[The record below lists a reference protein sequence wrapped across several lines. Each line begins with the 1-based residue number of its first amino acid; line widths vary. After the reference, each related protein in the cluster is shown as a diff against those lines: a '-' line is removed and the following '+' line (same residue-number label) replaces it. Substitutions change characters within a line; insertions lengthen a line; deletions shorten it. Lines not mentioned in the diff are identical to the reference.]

1 MEKIKEL
8 SLKLQSKL
16 EALKSL
22 RYEDDYVILSP
33 EYSLSVDTRKKNNGN
48 GGYASSF
55 KFGQIEKI
63 DIVLNFE
70 RCMKLH
76 EIKTG
81 SDVVKKSYV
90 KDMFKIEWW
99 DDEYWIDEEN
109 AEYHG
114 DCETTKFN
122 GKPISSRI
130 DFCKGFSE
138 YHENGVF
145 KKEFEE
151 IEEILSNL
159 SVEYASYI
167 DGKKKKE
174 IIPFISELR
183 RQRWYDSKQEFS
195 KNTKHDSWLLNS
207 FTDTNKES
215 HGVFSDDWKE
225 VTPNVFESKKYFT
238 NRYIIIPGF
247 FGYRNICKQT
257 EMA

>member
-8 SLKLQSKL
+8 SLNLQDKL

-22 RYEDDYVILSP
+22 SHEDDYVILSP
-33 EYSLSVDTRKKNNGN
+33 QYYLSVDTREKNNGN

-70 RCMKLH
+70 RCMELR
-76 EIKTG
+76 EIKSG

-90 KDMFKIEWW
+90 KDMFKIKWW

-109 AEYHG
+109 AKYHG
-114 DCETTKFN
+114 HCETTRFE

-130 DFCKGFSE
+130 DFCKGFEE
-138 YHENGVF
+138 YHKNGVF
-145 KKEFEE
+145 MKEFEE

-159 SVEYASYI
+159 SKEYTLYLE
-167 DGKKKKE
+167 GKKKKE
-174 IIPFISELR
+174 IIPFITELR
-183 RQRWYDSKQEFS
+183 SQRWYDSKQEFS
-195 KNTKHDSWLLNS
+195 KNTKHDSWLLSS
-207 FTDTNKES
+207 FVDVNKES
-215 HGVFSDDWKE
+215 SGVFSGDWNE

-238 NRYIIIPGF
+238 DRYMIIPGF

-257 EMA
+257 QMA